1 MTARTVRALRLL
13 ASATLLLAILACGGR
28 KRDSRSEP
36 APEPQVA
43 ATPAAE
49 TPPMDA
55 PHCDQRA
62 VLGACAEFPAD
73 SEYIQTLGAEMAESV
88 CGVGGGVWGHGA
100 CPAAD
105 RVGRCNAQGTIHSY
119 YATGERSFT
128 AQSAASAC
136 TSSTPP
142 GTFVPGA

>member
-1 MTARTVRALRLL
+1 MNVTRRARGLRLW
-13 ASATLLLAILACGGR
+13 ASGAVLLSILACGGR
-28 KRDSRSEP
+28 SRDSASEP
-36 APEPQVA
+36 APEPQVVT
-43 ATPAAE
+43 TPAA
-49 TPPMDA
+49 PA

-88 CGVGGGVWGHGA
+88 CGVGGGIFGHGA

-105 RVGRCNAQGTIHSY
+105 RVGRCTSQGTIHSY

-142 GTFVPGA
+142 GTFVPEG

>member
-1 MTARTVRALRLL
+1 ML
-13 ASATLLLAILACGGR
+13 SILACGAR
-28 KRDSRSEP
+28 KRDSASPGEP
-36 APEPQVA
+36 VPEPQVA
-43 ATPAAE
+43 ATPAVE
-49 TPPMDA
+49 A

-62 VLGACAEFPAD
+62 ALGACAEFPAD

-100 CPAAD
+100 CPTAE
-105 RVGRCNAQGTIHSY
+105 RVGRCTSQGTIHSY

-128 AQSAASAC
+128 AESAASAC

-142 GTFVPGA
+142 GTFLPEG